1 MAMRF
6 KNLKAEQARK
16 GYTNDQVA
24 QFLGMS
30 RGNYETKLRNGRF
43 YAREA
48 LALCKLFECD
58 FVYLFAEE
66 GENMLARQQMEEER
80 QAVG

>member
-1 MAMRF
+1 MKKGGFYR
-6 KNLKAEQARK
+6 NLEAEQARK

-48 LALCKLFECD
+48 LALCRLFECD
-58 FVYLFAEE
+58 FVYLFDEDE
-66 GENMLARQQMEEER
+66 GKK
-80 QAVG
+80 VV

>member
-1 MAMRF
+1 MTTKF

-16 GYTNDQVA
+16 GYTNEQVA
-24 QFLGMS
+24 QHLGVS
-30 RGNYETKLRNGRF
+30 RGSYETKLRNGRF

-48 LALCKLFECD
+48 LILCKLFECD

-66 GENMLARQQMEEER
+66 DEKEAG
-80 QAVG
+80 